1 MNAALGEAVYMM
13 GMENNSDIVPL
24 NSYAPIFVNENDA
37 KWRPDMIRFNSSRV
51 MGTPSYYVQ
60 MLMPQNIGT
69 QVVKVSQTNPYTG
82 RAHKQLTPKQ
92 SRVGFGTWGTKA
104 SFTHPEG
111 VPKTGKPI
119 FVSGQWQLG
128 SDDVLRQISNNEQCV
143 AVCQTPFDTDHYTC
157 KFRARKDEGAEGF
170 LIVFNYVDEKNYCW
184 LNFGGWGN
192 TQHAIEQIGGG
203 GKIQTVT
210 RRGRV
215 EQGRWYDITL
225 TVSGDSVKAWLD
237 NDLVFDTTLKHNT
250 SLGVFSTATIDEQ
263 TGELIVKVVNSQ
275 EEGTTAQLNLK
286 NFTPRSA
293 KAIRLSSLSGEDE
306 NTLQQPTNIYPTE
319 HELSPNGQ
327 TIEVELPAYSLN
339 IIRIK
344 Q

>member
-1 MNAALGEAVYMM
+1 M
-13 GMENNSDIVPL
+13 
-24 NSYAPIFVNENDA
+24 
-37 KWRPDMIRFNSSRV
+37 
-51 MGTPSYYVQ
+51 
-60 MLMPQNIGT
+60 
-69 QVVKVSQTNPYTG
+69 
-82 RAHKQLTPKQ
+82 
-92 SRVGFGTWGTKA
+92 
-104 SFTHPEG
+104 
-111 VPKTGKPI
+111 
-119 FVSGQWQLG
+119 
-128 SDDVLRQISNNEQCV
+128 
-143 AVCQTPFDTDHYTC
+143 
-157 KFRARKDEGAEGF
+157 
-170 LIVFNYVDEKNYCW
+170 
-184 LNFGGWGN
+184 
-192 TQHAIEQIGGG
+192 
-203 GKIQTVT
+203 
-210 RRGRV
+210 
-215 EQGRWYDITL
+215 TL

-237 NDLVFDTTLKHNT
+237 KDLVFDTTLKHNT

>member
-1 MNAALGEAVYMM
+1 M
-13 GMENNSDIVPL
+13 
-24 NSYAPIFVNENDA
+24 
-37 KWRPDMIRFNSSRV
+37 
-51 MGTPSYYVQ
+51 
-60 MLMPQNIGT
+60 
-69 QVVKVSQTNPYTG
+69 
-82 RAHKQLTPKQ
+82 
-92 SRVGFGTWGTKA
+92 
-104 SFTHPEG
+104 
-111 VPKTGKPI
+111 
-119 FVSGQWQLG
+119 
-128 SDDVLRQISNNEQCV
+128 
-143 AVCQTPFDTDHYTC
+143 
-157 KFRARKDEGAEGF
+157 
-170 LIVFNYVDEKNYCW
+170 
-184 LNFGGWGN
+184 
-192 TQHAIEQIGGG
+192 
-203 GKIQTVT
+203 
-210 RRGRV
+210 
-215 EQGRWYDITL
+215 
-225 TVSGDSVKAWLD
+225 KAWLD